1 METGSEHIDSRLFEH
16 PLEQRC
22 HDFERRVRV
31 FCRKVEW
38 DLVNQADIRQLVR
51 SSGSVGAN
59 YIEANE
65 KLGEGD
71 LRHRIKIARKEAK
84 ESIHWLGLLNT
95 GNNEELNRA
104 RMALIDECFQLKKIL
119 SAILKNLG

>member
-1 METGSEHIDSRLFEH
+1 MKMEDTNNPLFED

-22 HDFERRVRV
+22 HDFAKNVRL

-84 ESIHWLGLLNT
+84 ESIHWLDLLNT

>member
-1 METGSEHIDSRLFEH
+1 METVSANTEPGLFEH

-22 HDFERRVRV
+22 HDFAKRVRV

-38 DLVNQADIRQLVR
+38 DIVNQPDIRQLVR
-51 SSGSVGAN
+51 ASGSIGAN

-84 ESIHWLGLLNT
+84 ESIHWLGLIHTKENVVLHK
-95 GNNEELNRA
+95 ERVD
-104 RMALIDECFQLKKIL
+104 LIDEAFQLKKIL
-119 SAILKNLG
+119 SSILKNLG